1 MSYGFTSFLA
11 SYGVYLFMFFGINFG
26 LSFIGAAMAKKKGYS
41 YGGFLCFGMFTAFW
55 ISIIVASRRIPKSG
69 SRYLVQR
76 DMEQYFAQR
85 NLHAQ
90 PNQQQPMAQNV
101 QPPAQNDFL
110 CKGCG
115 AAVAS
120 GMAFC
125 PSCGLK
131 DPGKPTAW

>member
-1 MSYGFTSFLA
+1 MGYGFGTFLA

-26 LSFIGAAMAKKKGYS
+26 LSFIAAAMAKGKGYS
-41 YGGFLCFGMFTAFW
+41 YGGFLCLGMFTAFW
-55 ISIIVASRRIPKSG
+55 IAIIVASSRIPKSG
-69 SRYLVQR
+69 SRYLLQR

-90 PNQQQPMAQNV
+90 PNQHQPIAQNV
-101 QPPAQNDFL
+101 QSAEESVIE
-110 CKGCG
+110 CTGCG
-115 AAVAS
+115 ATCNS

-125 PSCGLK
+125 PSCGMK